1 MNNVILETKYRNI
14 KVVTIEIRRNSLASE
29 PNYHTTKFFTGN
41 LLAEEMKKNSI
52 LMNKPVYLGLSKLD
66 LSKSVMHKFQYDY
79 VNPKYGENAKLCYVD
94 TDSSIVH
101 VKTEGIYKDNPED
114 VETSFETDHC
124 LKNKRKSN
132 WINER

>member
-1 MNNVILETKYRNI
+1 MNNVILETKYRPI
-14 KVVTIEIRRNSLASE
+14 KLVTIEIRRNSLASE

-41 LLAEEMKKNSI
+41 LLAAEMKKNSI

-66 LSKSVMHKFQYDY
+66 VSKSVMHKFWYDY
-79 VNPKYGENAKLCYVD
+79 LNPKYGENAKLCYVD

-101 VKTEGIYKDNPED
+101 VKTEDIYKDIPED

-124 LKNKRKSN
+124 LKNKIKSN

>member
-41 LLAEEMKKNSI
+41 LLAAEMKKNSI

-66 LSKSVMHKFQYDY
+66 LSKSVMHKF
-79 VNPKYGENAKLCYVD
+79 
-94 TDSSIVH
+94 
-101 VKTEGIYKDNPED
+101 
-114 VETSFETDHC
+114 
-124 LKNKRKSN
+124 
-132 WINER
+132 

>member
-14 KVVTIEIRRNSLASE
+14 KLVTIEIRRNSLASE

-41 LLAEEMKKNSI
+41 LLAAEMKKKSI

-66 LSKSVMHKFQYDY
+66 VSKSVMHKFWYDY
-79 VNPKYGENAKLCYVD
+79 LNPKYGENAKRCYVD
-94 TDSSIVH
+94 TDSCIVH
-101 VKTEGIYKDNPED
+101 VNTEDIFKDIPED
-114 VETSFETDHC
+114 VETSFATDHC
-124 LKNKRKSN
+124 LKNKIKSN